1 MRTIAKLFGK
11 SPFAPLQ
18 QHMNKV
24 AACIAELE
32 EAFAAFFNSEYKK
45 MEIIAKRLSK
55 LEHEADLTKNDI
67 RNNLPRSVFLP
78 IDRGH
83 LLEMLAIQDSLADT
97 AENIGLSL
105 ILYPLPV
112 LKELEEDLENLLQ
125 INVHTF
131 SNVQMII
138 NEMDILLE
146 SSFGGIEAQRVKA
159 KIEEISSQEH
169 ESGLIKHEVLKKF
182 FSKGKK
188 LEVPAFFLWLRIIE
202 EISSL
207 AHISERLANRIR
219 MVLALK

>member
-24 AACIAELE
+24 AACISELE
-32 EAFAAFFNSEYKK
+32 QAFTAFQNSEYKK
-45 MEIIAKRLSK
+45 MEIIAKKLSK
-55 LEHEADLTKNDI
+55 LEHEADLAKNDI
-67 RNNLPRSVFLP
+67 RNNLPKSVFLP
-78 IDRGH
+78 IDRSQI
-83 LLEMLAIQDSLADT
+83 LEMLAIQDSLADT

-112 LKELEEDLENLLQ
+112 FEDLKEDLQDLLHTN
-125 INVHTF
+125 INTF

-146 SSFGGIEAQRVKA
+146 SSFGGIEAERVKA

-169 ESGLIKHEVLKKF
+169 ESGLIKYAILKKF
-182 FSKGKK
+182 FSKGKN
-188 LEVPAFFLWLRIIE
+188 LEAPAFFLWLRIIE

>member
-32 EAFAAFFNSEYKK
+32 EAFTAFFNSEYKK

-55 LEHEADLTKNDI
+55 LEHEADLAKNDI

-78 IDRGH
+78 IDRSH

-112 LKELEEDLENLLQ
+112 LKELQQDLQNLLQ
-125 INVHTF
+125 INIHTF

-182 FSKGKK
+182 FSKGKD

-202 EISSL
+202 DISSL

>member
-32 EAFAAFFNSEYKK
+32 EAFTAFFNSEYKK
-45 MEIIAKRLSK
+45 IEIVAKRLSK

-112 LKELEEDLENLLQ
+112 FKELQEDLQNLLQ
-125 INVHTF
+125 TNIHTF

-138 NEMDILLE
+138 NEIDVLLE

-169 ESGLIKHEVLKKF
+169 ESGLIKHEILKKF
-182 FSKGKK
+182 FSKGKNWRH
-188 LEVPAFFLWLRIIE
+188 LLFLWLRIIE

>member
-32 EAFAAFFNSEYKK
+32 EAFTAFFNSEYKK

-55 LEHEADLTKNDI
+55 LEHEADLAKNDI

-78 IDRGH
+78 IDRSH

-112 LKELEEDLENLLQ
+112 LKELQQDLQNLLQ
-125 INVHTF
+125 TNIHTF

-182 FSKGKK
+182 FSKGKN

-202 EISSL
+202 DISSL

>member
-24 AACIAELE
+24 AACMAELE

-78 IDRGH
+78 IDRSH

-112 LKELEEDLENLLQ
+112 LKELEEDLQNLLQ
-125 INVHTF
+125 INIHTF

-182 FSKGKK
+182 FFKGKK
-188 LEVPAFFLWLRIIE
+188 LEAPAFFLWLRIIE